1 MNEKFRLLR
10 KEQQE
15 LPAYRARKQIIQHI
29 QRLGTA
35 IIIGE
40 TGSGKTTQVPQV
52 KCFFIFCF
60 FLVLNFSV

>member
-1 MNEKFRLLR
+1 MNEKICSLK
-10 KEQQE
+10 KELQE
-15 LPAYRARKQIIQHI
+15 LPAYRARKQLIQHI

-52 KCFFIFCF
+52 KI
-60 FLVLNFSV
+60 

>member
-1 MNEKFRLLR
+1 MNDKICSLK

-52 KCFFIFCF
+52 KI
-60 FLVLNFSV
+60 